1 MAWGTWITWWIIS
14 CISYSWLFCVYL
26 KKHGENTV
34 NRSVRTYINKMGNR
48 ITFKIKAWYY
58 LELLTPGRMELL
70 GSTKTKIT
78 KSENNENVP
87 HLSITEVL
95 LVHCNI
101 FIIIII
107 KIQESFICLFQISH
121 FVNYKIFHKKNL
133 YFQKLLTQNFHIL
146 KYGLQIIVLN
156 R

>member
-1 MAWGTWITWWIIS
+1 
-14 CISYSWLFCVYL
+14 
-26 KKHGENTV
+26 
-34 NRSVRTYINKMGNR
+34 MGNR

-70 GSTKTKIT
+70 GSTKTKII

-121 FVNYKIFHKKNL
+121 FVNY
-133 YFQKLLTQNFHIL
+133 
-146 KYGLQIIVLN
+146 
-156 R
+156 